1 MEIEMRAKTE
11 KQLRDQPDARLGSPV
26 DSLQTLAT
34 IASSAGVELNLK
46 ESTAWLAASTA
57 ESVDA
62 VDFEVLPEDGIGG
75 FELAVLDFDPASAA
89 RLRAIGDVIATRE
102 RDNVRVG
109 LAISGSAAQSKIQ
122 PFPADNDFFERLHIH
137 APTLEEAR
145 TILAAAIREDVL
157 GAMEHPGILLDDVCF
172 GGAIGRSLRWNREA
186 MIAGEITIEQRD
198 GASVQIS
205 WDEAALEPGFI
216 KLAWLL
222 IEPELG
228 GPGLASKVI
237 DATWEDPTGK
247 IVSLDTMIDGEF
259 QQVYLDAE
267 GAELASEVARSMSEA
282 TRLKYVSDLESQVA
296 YYSRGTNSNYA
307 KVAKRLYNICRITGR
322 FSEALY
328 LRELFDEPP
337 ARLIQVETR
346 LYVASRRVENDPA
359 GATAELRRAISECS
373 EIVQFQGIEIEIIQP
388 TTDREEIKAAISA
401 ALAAVSATAT
411 QEFAIRIR
419 AFDPI
424 SRLLDEISNRFP
436 EAASPHH

>member
-1 MEIEMRAKTE
+1 MEFEMGSKPE
-11 KQLRDQPDARLGSPV
+11 NQQLEQSDARLNDSGE
-26 DSLQTLAT
+26 SLQTLAT
-34 IASSAGVELNLK
+34 IASSVGVELNVE
-46 ESTAWLAASTA
+46 ESAAWLAATTA
-57 ESVDA
+57 ERVDT
-62 VDFEVLPEDGIGG
+62 VDFEVLREDGVGG

-89 RLRAIGDVIATRE
+89 RLRALGTLVATRKQ
-102 RDNVRVG
+102 DNVRVG
-109 LAISGSAAQSKIQ
+109 LAIAGSAAQSKIQ

-137 APTLEEAR
+137 APTLENAR
-145 TILAAAIREDVL
+145 RTLAAAIREDFL

-172 GGAIGRSLRWNREA
+172 GGANGRSLRWNREE
-186 MIAGEITIEQRD
+186 MIAGVITIEQRD
-198 GASVQIS
+198 AASVQIS

-216 KLAWLL
+216 KVAWLL

-267 GAELASEVARSMSEA
+267 GAVLASEVARSVSEA
-282 TRLKYVSDLESQVA
+282 TRAKYVNDLESPVA
-296 YYSRGTNSNYA
+296 YYSRGANSNYA
-307 KVAKRLYNICRITGR
+307 KGAKRLYNICRITGR

-337 ARLIQVETR
+337 ARLIQVETK

-359 GATAELRRAISECS
+359 GAAAELRRAIPECS
-373 EIVQFQGIEIEIIQP
+373 EVVQFQGREIEFIRS

-411 QEFAIRIR
+411 QQFAIRIR

-436 EAASPHH
+436 EAPSPHH